1 MRHHLLMLLLPSCL
15 AMAAESLIPG
25 STSTLTAIYEKP
37 FDTTLTV
44 GDQKGEW
51 TRAERYGVQFLVE
64 EAERRLAPCGG
75 VLVAWDER
83 QADFTL
89 GGSIDTQALV
99 CDLVGGVRGHL
110 FDPERGAAID
120 PSLAVMGRAGIG
132 FQNGNITNLYTPYG
146 MASGEV
152 QPIRYEFGLVAEGRV
167 EVMRGLQLT
176 AGVGTT
182 WWFANQSTT
191 LVVGTLPPPA
201 SQRPPAAAPY
211 QSSSQGTY
219 GAAASVSAENLGSE
233 AWFQVG
239 LGWRF

>member
-1 MRHHLLMLLLPSCL
+1 MRHHLLLALLPSCFAL
-15 AMAAESLIPG
+15 AAEPLIPG

-37 FDTTLTV
+37 FETDLTV
-44 GDQKGEW
+44 GDQKGTW
-51 TRAERYGVQFLVE
+51 TRAERFGVQFLVE
-64 EAERRLAPCGG
+64 EEDRRLAPCGG

-83 QADFTL
+83 KADFNL
-89 GGSIDTQALV
+89 GGGIDTEALV

-110 FDPERGAAID
+110 FDPEAGRAID
-120 PSLAVMGRAGIG
+120 PSLALMGRAGIG

-167 EVMRGLQLT
+167 EIARGLSLT

-191 LVVGTLPPPA
+191 LLIGTPPPAA
-201 SQRPPAAAPY
+201 SQRPPTASPH
-211 QSSSQGTY
+211 SSSQGSY
-219 GAAASVSAENLGSE
+219 GAYATVSAEELGSE

-239 LGWRF
+239 AGWRF

>member
-1 MRHHLLMLLLPSCL
+1 MIRPLPLLLAAPFL
-15 AMAAESLIPG
+15 LPAAEPLIPG
-25 STSTLTAIYEKP
+25 SASTLTAVYERP
-37 FDTTLTV
+37 FDDRLTV
-44 GDQKGEW
+44 GEQKGAW

-64 EAERRLAPCGG
+64 EQDRRLAPCGG

-83 QADFTL
+83 QAEFTM
-89 GGSIDTQALV
+89 GGSLDTHALI
-99 CDLVGGVRGHL
+99 CDLVGGGRVHL
-110 FDPERGAAID
+110 FDPEAGRTLD
-120 PSLAVMGRAGIG
+120 PSLALMGRAGIG

-167 EVMRGLQLT
+167 EIARGLNLT

-191 LVVGTLPPPA
+191 LVIGTQPPPGY
-201 SQRPPAAAPY
+201 QRPPAAAPY
-211 QSSSQGTY
+211 QSTAQGGY
-219 GAAASVSAENLGSE
+219 GAAASVSAEQVGSE
-233 AWFQVG
+233 AWFQLG